1 MTETDNVEQKLD
13 QLIELCQQLKRENQ
27 TLLEREVG
35 LMGERSELIEKNEMA
50 RQKIEAMINRLR
62 SMSAEQ

>member
-27 TLLEREVG
+27 TLLEREAG
-35 LMGERSELIEKNEMA
+35 LIGERSELIEKHEMA

>member
-1 MTETDNVEQKLD
+1 MTETDSVEQKLD

-27 TLLEREVG
+27 TLLEREAG

>member
-27 TLLEREVG
+27 ILLDREAG
-35 LMGERSELIEKNEMA
+35 LIGERSELIEKNEMA
-50 RQKIEAMINRLR
+50 RQKIEALINRLR

>member
-27 TLLEREVG
+27 ILLDREAG
-35 LMGERSELIEKNEMA
+35 LMGERSDLIEKNEMA

-62 SMSAEQ
+62 TMSAEQ